1 MWRRAITV
9 EQVADDLSALADS
22 VLRVTAQWCW
32 ARLKQRHREDPQF
45 GIIGYGKL
53 GGKELGY
60 GSDLDIVF
68 IFDDADDNAPE
79 IYTAWVRKLINWL
92 TVKTGE
98 GDLFEI
104 DTALRPN
111 GNWGCWSPVS
121 SRTPTTSSNA
131 AVTRPGP
138 GNIRP

>member
-1 MWRRAITV
+1 M
-9 EQVADDLSALADS
+9 
-22 VLRVTAQWCW
+22 LRVTAQWCW
-32 ARLKQRHREDPQF
+32 QRLKQRHREDPQF

-68 IFDDADDNAPE
+68 IFDDEDDNAPE

-98 GDLFEI
+98 G
-104 DTALRPN
+104 
-111 GNWGCWSPVS
+111 VS
-121 SRTPTTSSNA
+121 MKSIQPCDQRQLWPAGDQLQVLCELPA
-131 AVTRPGP
+131 AAGQ
-138 GNIRP
+138 